1 MDEKVAEQL
10 RNVASLPGIVRA
22 AYAMPDAHWGY
33 GFPVGGVGAFDADD
47 GGVISAGGVGFDVS
61 CGVRNDLM
69 GLTRDQ
75 IISEQ
80 VQLADALYREIPAG
94 LGSHSAITLDEAETA
109 AMLLGGAR
117 WAIER
122 GYGRPDDLERIEERG
137 CSLRGGRA
145 GEGGGRGGGGEGG
158 EGGGMGGGGGGGGGG
173 GRGVGADPAAV
184 SDHARKRQRREMGTL
199 GSGNHLWKYRRSRK
213 SSIA

>member
-1 MDEKVAEQL
+1 MAVRVLICGMDEKVAEQL

-61 CGVRNDLM
+61 CGVRTHLT

-75 IISEQ
+75 IMSEQ

-122 GYGRPDDLERIEERG
+122 SYGRPDDLERIEERG
-137 CSLRGGRA
+137 CSLSKLP
-145 GEGGGRGGGGEGG
+145 EL
-158 EGGGMGGGGGGGGGG
+158 
-173 GRGVGADPAAV
+173 D
-184 SDHARKRQRREMGTL
+184 QRIL
-199 GSGNHLWKYRRSRK
+199 IVIP
-213 SSIA
+213 SSY